1 MFQTILPE
9 NKTIILYTIFKGIFF
24 GFIVFCVAMCGTGD
38 VVAQEA
44 STTFQVGSDTYFL
57 HEINL
62 RDISS
67 KNNSEYSNPK
77 KYNYNQNIIANR
89 EYIYVADHVDNT
101 KDEIVIK
108 RYDAIDG
115 SPRGDLRIDA
125 TYLGYYDTDKI
136 DEYVRQAYLVDCND
150 DDHFILFLNVGY
162 NIIPSTS
169 FEFYFYLV
177 DKSGERIKEYCVLD
191 SNVTLALDEIYNF
204 GIPAVKGNP
213 VNGAFDIFV
222 PMYDGYQMIVGKYTF
237 DKNDKKSSRQSAKS
251 YPLTLVNRNL
261 RKPSI
266 ALVDDNHFIID
277 DYDIYPTLYNCNTGQ
292 EVAKFETPHIN
303 AHGCK
308 PLQFDQLTFL
318 YTGDIVDVNSVNPN
332 DVTGGKTAVNLG
344 LWDTDT
350 SARQSRQNAIGA
362 TSDIKATSG
371 TIDFTNYQPLATVKF
386 GDSTISPEQTSE
398 YSYRQFMAIS
408 DYGNYV
414 KHLHFYVPGEFLA
427 TYQLN
432 KNMIPTSVDEISG
445 EIGDEISTHK
455 LNYRIAD
462 KIITLV
468 EPQSNL
474 SVFNTSGTVVFKT
487 TKPVQEIKL
496 QHLHSGLYILTTPST
511 STKIKL

>member
-9 NKTIILYTIFKGIFF
+9 NKTIMLYTIFKRIFF
-24 GFIVFCVAMCGTGD
+24 GFIVFVVALCGWGD

-101 KDEIVIK
+101 DKELVIK
-108 RYDAIDG
+108 RYDALDG

-125 TYLGYYDTDKI
+125 TYLGYYNTDKI
-136 DEYVRQAYLVDCND
+136 DEYVRQVYLVDCND
-150 DDHFILFLNVGY
+150 DDHFILFLNVGKDG
-162 NIIPSTS
+162 IPSKS

-177 DKSGERIKEYCVLD
+177 DKSGERIKEYCVED
-191 SNVTLALDEIYNF
+191 SNVTLALDEIYHF

-213 VNGAFDIFV
+213 VNEAFDIFV
-222 PMYDGYQMIVGKYTF
+222 PMYDGYQVIVGKYTF
-237 DKNDKKSSRQSAKS
+237 DKKSFRQSAKS
-251 YPLTLVNRNL
+251 YPLTLVNMNL

-277 DYDIYPTLYNCNTGQ
+277 DYDIYPTLYNSNTGQ

-308 PLQFDQLTFL
+308 LLQFDRHTFL
-318 YTGDIVDVNSVNPN
+318 YTGDIVDVNSDNPN

-350 SARQSRQNAIGA
+350 SARQSRQKAIGI
-362 TSDIKATSG
+362 TSDTKATSG

-386 GDSTISPEQTSE
+386 GDSTISSEQTPV
-398 YSYRQFMAIS
+398 YSYRQFMAVS

-414 KHLHFYVPGEFLA
+414 KQLHFYVPGEFLA

-432 KNMIPTSVDEISG
+432 KNMIPTSVYEISN
-445 EIGDEISTHK
+445 EKGDEISIHK
-455 LNYRIAD
+455 LNYRITD
-462 KIITLV
+462 KIINFA

-474 SVFNTSGTVVFKT
+474 TVFNTSGTAVFKT
-487 TKPVQEIKL
+487 TKPVQEINL
-496 QHLHSGLYILTTPST
+496 QHLPSGLYILTTPST